1 MYCIFRKCRFF
12 FDFVRRITDLYPE
25 LYESDS
31 DDEIGNGDFGKEWGW
46 YASIDAVAG
55 GDLRK
60 HEAVVAINVHTF
72 LYHLT
77 YLKVKAR
84 NEKRYL
90 KRIRNNR

>member
-1 MYCIFRKCRFF
+1 
-12 FDFVRRITDLYPE
+12 
-25 LYESDS
+25 
-31 DDEIGNGDFGKEWGW
+31 
-46 YASIDAVAG
+46 
-55 GDLRK
+55 LRK

-84 NEKRYL
+84 NEKRYI